1 MSGEY
6 APAAVW
12 PPDSTDEQ
20 RASAVLVLRGRI
32 LSAVR
37 TFGRTVRL
45 GVRATVLA
53 ATDLAAGRFPL
64 REAVVQAWFFASVS
78 LLPAILISL
87 PMGVVIAVQ
96 VGSLTENVGAG
107 SMAGAVGGMGVMQQI
122 APLAAAL
129 LVGGAGASAIASDL
143 GARTIREEIDA
154 LRTMGIDPHRRL
166 VAPRV
171 VAMTVVAPMLA
182 VLVIL
187 MSILASFLV
196 ASVGQGVAPGSY
208 WLSFGSFA
216 SVTDVVSAAPG
227 GQWTTRP
234 SPYRP
239 PGLRWTLRT
248 QRAWDPLEELG
259 FQLRFGIAAVAGAG
273 WALRRYRAQVVAVF
287 TDLAWGNGRA
297 VIVGGGVAP
306 VLVVMGVVAGA
317 MIGLVG
323 ITALDTLGMG
333 PLAGAMS
340 ALANPR
346 ELAPLIAA
354 VGFAAQAG
362 CRMTAEI
369 GAMRIAEEIDALE
382 AQAID
387 PIPYVVSTRLLA
399 AVLTVVPT
407 YLIAL
412 ALGFLTTKLTVT
424 AVHGEAAGSFEHY
437 FQMFVEPRDLVY
449 SLVKVVIFVVI
460 VTGVHAYQGF
470 YATGGPEGVGV
481 ASGRAIR
488 ASLVLIATADMVL
501 TIAMWGFDTE
511 FGFGG

>member
-1 MSGEY
+1 M
-6 APAAVW
+6 
-12 PPDSTDEQ
+12 
-20 RASAVLVLRGRI
+20 

-171 VAMTVVAPMLA
+171 VAMTAVAPMLA

-216 SVTDVVSAAPG
+216 SVTDLVICLGKSAVFGYLVAVIASQRGLQAQG
-227 GQWTTRP
+227 GP
-234 SPYRP
+234 K
-239 PGLRWTLRT
+239 GG
-248 QRAWDPLEELG
+248 ADCVN
-259 FQLRFGIAAVAGAG
+259 AAVVLG
-273 WALRRYRAQVVAVF
+273 L
-287 TDLAWGNGRA
+287 LAC
-297 VIVGGGVAP
+297 
-306 VLVVMGVVAGA
+306 LVVNLIITQIVLLFVPMG
-317 MIGLVG
+317 
-323 ITALDTLGMG
+323 
-333 PLAGAMS
+333 
-340 ALANPR
+340 
-346 ELAPLIAA
+346 
-354 VGFAAQAG
+354 
-362 CRMTAEI
+362 
-369 GAMRIAEEIDALE
+369 
-382 AQAID
+382 
-387 PIPYVVSTRLLA
+387 LL
-399 AVLTVVPT
+399 
-407 YLIAL
+407 
-412 ALGFLTTKLTVT
+412 
-424 AVHGEAAGSFEHY
+424 
-437 FQMFVEPRDLVY
+437 
-449 SLVKVVIFVVI
+449 
-460 VTGVHAYQGF
+460 
-470 YATGGPEGVGV
+470 
-481 ASGRAIR
+481 
-488 ASLVLIATADMVL
+488 
-501 TIAMWGFDTE
+501 
-511 FGFGG
+511 

>member
-12 PPDSTDEQ
+12 PPDSTGEQ

-78 LLPAILISL
+78 LLPAVLISL

-107 SMAGAVGGMGVMQQI
+107 SMAGAVGGMGVLQQI

-216 SVTDVVSAAPG
+216 SVTDLVICLGKSAVFGYLVAVIASQRGLQAQG
-227 GQWTTRP
+227 GP
-234 SPYRP
+234 K
-239 PGLRWTLRT
+239 GV
-248 QRAWDPLEELG
+248 ADCVN
-259 FQLRFGIAAVAGAG
+259 AAVVLG
-273 WALRRYRAQVVAVF
+273 L
-287 TDLAWGNGRA
+287 LAC
-297 VIVGGGVAP
+297 
-306 VLVVMGVVAGA
+306 LVVNLIITQIVLLFVPMG
-317 MIGLVG
+317 
-323 ITALDTLGMG
+323 
-333 PLAGAMS
+333 
-340 ALANPR
+340 
-346 ELAPLIAA
+346 
-354 VGFAAQAG
+354 
-362 CRMTAEI
+362 
-369 GAMRIAEEIDALE
+369 
-382 AQAID
+382 
-387 PIPYVVSTRLLA
+387 LL
-399 AVLTVVPT
+399 
-407 YLIAL
+407 
-412 ALGFLTTKLTVT
+412 
-424 AVHGEAAGSFEHY
+424 
-437 FQMFVEPRDLVY
+437 
-449 SLVKVVIFVVI
+449 
-460 VTGVHAYQGF
+460 
-470 YATGGPEGVGV
+470 
-481 ASGRAIR
+481 
-488 ASLVLIATADMVL
+488 
-501 TIAMWGFDTE
+501 
-511 FGFGG
+511 

>member
-107 SMAGAVGGMGVMQQI
+107 SMAGAMGGMGVMQQI

-216 SVTDVVSAAPG
+216 SVTDLVICLGKSAVFGYLVAVIASQRGLQAQG
-227 GQWTTRP
+227 GP
-234 SPYRP
+234 K
-239 PGLRWTLRT
+239 GV
-248 QRAWDPLEELG
+248 ADCVN
-259 FQLRFGIAAVAGAG
+259 AAVVLG
-273 WALRRYRAQVVAVF
+273 L
-287 TDLAWGNGRA
+287 LAC
-297 VIVGGGVAP
+297 
-306 VLVVMGVVAGA
+306 LVVNLIITQIVLLFVPMG
-317 MIGLVG
+317 
-323 ITALDTLGMG
+323 
-333 PLAGAMS
+333 
-340 ALANPR
+340 
-346 ELAPLIAA
+346 
-354 VGFAAQAG
+354 
-362 CRMTAEI
+362 
-369 GAMRIAEEIDALE
+369 
-382 AQAID
+382 
-387 PIPYVVSTRLLA
+387 LL
-399 AVLTVVPT
+399 
-407 YLIAL
+407 
-412 ALGFLTTKLTVT
+412 
-424 AVHGEAAGSFEHY
+424 
-437 FQMFVEPRDLVY
+437 
-449 SLVKVVIFVVI
+449 
-460 VTGVHAYQGF
+460 
-470 YATGGPEGVGV
+470 
-481 ASGRAIR
+481 
-488 ASLVLIATADMVL
+488 
-501 TIAMWGFDTE
+501 
-511 FGFGG
+511 

>member
-78 LLPAILISL
+78 LLPAVLISL

-216 SVTDVVSAAPG
+216 SVTDLVICLGKSAVFGYLVAVIASQRGVAGAGRAERRGRLRERRGGAGPARLPGGESDHHPDRAAVRPDGVVVSAAPG

-346 ELAPLIAA
+346 ELAPSSPRSASPPRPD
-354 VGFAAQAG
+354 AG
-362 CRMTAEI
+362 
-369 GAMRIAEEIDALE
+369 
-382 AQAID
+382 
-387 PIPYVVSTRLLA
+387 
-399 AVLTVVPT
+399 
-407 YLIAL
+407 
-412 ALGFLTTKLTVT
+412 
-424 AVHGEAAGSFEHY
+424 
-437 FQMFVEPRDLVY
+437 
-449 SLVKVVIFVVI
+449 
-460 VTGVHAYQGF
+460 
-470 YATGGPEGVGV
+470 
-481 ASGRAIR
+481 
-488 ASLVLIATADMVL
+488 
-501 TIAMWGFDTE
+501 
-511 FGFGG
+511 

>member
-64 REAVVQAWFFASVS
+64 REAVVQAWFVASVS

-216 SVTDVVSAAPG
+216 SVTDLVICLGKSAVFGYLVAVIASQRGLQAQG
-227 GQWTTRP
+227 GP
-234 SPYRP
+234 K
-239 PGLRWTLRT
+239 GV
-248 QRAWDPLEELG
+248 ADCVN
-259 FQLRFGIAAVAGAG
+259 AAVVLG
-273 WALRRYRAQVVAVF
+273 L
-287 TDLAWGNGRA
+287 LAC
-297 VIVGGGVAP
+297 
-306 VLVVMGVVAGA
+306 LVVNLIITQIVLLFVPMG
-317 MIGLVG
+317 
-323 ITALDTLGMG
+323 
-333 PLAGAMS
+333 
-340 ALANPR
+340 
-346 ELAPLIAA
+346 
-354 VGFAAQAG
+354 
-362 CRMTAEI
+362 
-369 GAMRIAEEIDALE
+369 
-382 AQAID
+382 
-387 PIPYVVSTRLLA
+387 LL
-399 AVLTVVPT
+399 
-407 YLIAL
+407 
-412 ALGFLTTKLTVT
+412 
-424 AVHGEAAGSFEHY
+424 
-437 FQMFVEPRDLVY
+437 
-449 SLVKVVIFVVI
+449 
-460 VTGVHAYQGF
+460 
-470 YATGGPEGVGV
+470 
-481 ASGRAIR
+481 
-488 ASLVLIATADMVL
+488 
-501 TIAMWGFDTE
+501 
-511 FGFGG
+511 

>member
-12 PPDSTDEQ
+12 PPDSMDEQ

-216 SVTDVVSAAPG
+216 SVTDLVICLGKSAVFGYLVAVIASQRGLQAQG
-227 GQWTTRP
+227 GP
-234 SPYRP
+234 K
-239 PGLRWTLRT
+239 GV
-248 QRAWDPLEELG
+248 ADCVN
-259 FQLRFGIAAVAGAG
+259 AAVVLG
-273 WALRRYRAQVVAVF
+273 L
-287 TDLAWGNGRA
+287 LAC
-297 VIVGGGVAP
+297 
-306 VLVVMGVVAGA
+306 LVVNLIITQIVLLFVPMG
-317 MIGLVG
+317 
-323 ITALDTLGMG
+323 
-333 PLAGAMS
+333 
-340 ALANPR
+340 
-346 ELAPLIAA
+346 
-354 VGFAAQAG
+354 
-362 CRMTAEI
+362 
-369 GAMRIAEEIDALE
+369 
-382 AQAID
+382 
-387 PIPYVVSTRLLA
+387 LL
-399 AVLTVVPT
+399 
-407 YLIAL
+407 
-412 ALGFLTTKLTVT
+412 
-424 AVHGEAAGSFEHY
+424 
-437 FQMFVEPRDLVY
+437 
-449 SLVKVVIFVVI
+449 
-460 VTGVHAYQGF
+460 
-470 YATGGPEGVGV
+470 
-481 ASGRAIR
+481 
-488 ASLVLIATADMVL
+488 
-501 TIAMWGFDTE
+501 
-511 FGFGG
+511 